1 MSFIIF
7 IIYTVYCSES
17 TGLRIDLNIEIPLLE
32 NQYVIFHSNLYK
44 SGASQEIQPQK
55 KLLANLVFFRLR
67 QKNNSQGVYSQ
78 KFDFLE
84 LNNSQDISCYQQNVM
99 ILQDVQ
105 SCTQNCT
112 LQSIQNQI
120 LGASTVSQ
128 NITDSSYFI
137 VDNTQLPCVNGT
149 FFKLLVPWVTVQ
161 VLFTFQDSS
170 YLIGTIIIVLL
181 VTIITIQIMS
191 IIVLYYKLRK
201 YKKKMK
207 RSQDKNI
214 AKRNNI
220 MRSDYQENVE
230 DQSISLQELKSQQ
243 NSYFQN

>member
-32 NQYVIFHSNLYK
+32 NQYVIFNSNSSQ
-44 SGASQEIQPQK
+44 SGASQEIIPQQ
-55 KLLANLVFFRLR
+55 KLLANL
-67 QKNNSQGVYSQ
+67 KNNSLQVYSQ
-78 KFDFLE
+78 KFDFLQF
-84 LNNSQDISCYQQNVM
+84 NNFTDLQCYQQNVM
-99 ILQDVQ
+99 ILRDVQ

-112 LQSIQNQI
+112 LQSNYTQF
-120 LGASTVSQ
+120 LGANSVSQ
-128 NITDSSYFI
+128 NITDSAYFI
-137 VDNTQLPCVNGT
+137 IDNTQLPCVNGT

-220 MRSDYQENVE
+220 MRSDYQENNE
-230 DQSISLQELKSQQ
+230 DQSISLQEIKSQQ
-243 NSYFQN
+243 ISYFQN

>member
-1 MSFIIF
+1 MSFLIF
-7 IIYTVYCSES
+7 IIYTGYCSES

-32 NQYVIFHSNLYK
+32 NQYVIFHSNSYK

-55 KLLANLVFFRLR
+55 KLLANL
-67 QKNNSQGVYSQ
+67 KNNSQGVYSQ

-84 LNNSQDISCYQQNVM
+84 LNNSLDISCYQQNVM

-220 MRSDYQENVE
+220 MRSDYQENIE
-230 DQSISLQELKSQQ
+230 DQSISLQEIKSQQ

>member
-32 NQYVIFHSNLYK
+32 NQYVIFNSNSSK
-44 SGASQEIQPQK
+44 SGASQEIIPQQ
-55 KLLANLVFFRLR
+55 KLLANL
-67 QKNNSQGVYSQ
+67 KNNSLQVYSQ
-78 KFDFLE
+78 KFDFLQF
-84 LNNSQDISCYQQNVM
+84 NNFTDLQCYQQNVI
-99 ILQDVQ
+99 ILRDVQ

-112 LQSIQNQI
+112 LQSNYTQF
-120 LGASTVSQ
+120 LGANSVSQ

-137 VDNTQLPCVNGT
+137 IDNTQLPCVNGT

-220 MRSDYQENVE
+220 MRSDYQENNE
-230 DQSISLQELKSQQ
+230 DQSISLQEIKSQQ
-243 NSYFQN
+243 ISYFQN